1 MNMKEY
7 VTLALQNCIDT
18 MIDCLYY
25 YHMTEGRPELAD
37 FVKRN
42 DKKNIFEYCISC
54 EQELLAKYELLYII
68 FPKQTIRDIIK
79 TVYGEESDAF
89 FLLGEFSKITNSDI
103 PVPIWTNCEE
113 NPRLRKILSKYKTL

>member
-1 MNMKEY
+1 MN
-7 VTLALQNCIDT
+7 VHTNLDLT
-18 MIDCLYY
+18 
-25 YHMTEGRPELAD
+25 
-37 FVKRN
+37 
-42 DKKNIFEYCISC
+42 
-54 EQELLAKYELLYII
+54 
-68 FPKQTIRDIIK
+68 KQTIRDIIK

>member
-1 MNMKEY
+1 MSMEEY

-42 DKKNIFEYCISC
+42 DKKAFLNIV
-54 EQELLAKYELLYII
+54 LAANRNY
-68 FPKQTIRDIIK
+68 
-79 TVYGEESDAF
+79 
-89 FLLGEFSKITNSDI
+89 
-103 PVPIWTNCEE
+103 
-113 NPRLRKILSKYKTL
+113 

>member
-1 MNMKEY
+1 MSMEEY

-42 DKKNIFEYCISC
+42 DKKSIFEYCISC

-89 FLLGEFSKITNSDI
+89 FCQGNFLK
-103 PVPIWTNCEE
+103 
-113 NPRLRKILSKYKTL
+113 